1 MSVATARFEHR
12 SRASLPPRAGINGES
27 FWSAEALA
35 DEVCSYQPNA
45 DHGLIMRAYEFAREK
60 HGDQLR
66 QSGEPYYSHPV
77 RVATLLTTF
86 KLDQATIM
94 AGLLHDTV
102 EDCDEVQLGDLQ
114 TIFGEDVA
122 ALVDG
127 VTKLGQLEYRSEASK
142 QAENFQK
149 FILATVND
157 IRVLLVKLADRL
169 HNMRTLHFKP
179 REEGRKRVARE
190 TMDLYAPLA
199 RRVGLHYVASEME
212 DIAFQHLN
220 PEAREQILQQLEAL
234 EMQNE
239 SDLNRISLA
248 VKETMAAGGIEGRIK
263 GRRKEPYSIWR
274 KLEKKSISFRN
285 VADIFGFRIVVGTV
299 EECYKT
305 LGIFHTSWACL
316 PDRFRDFISVP
327 KPNGYAS
334 LHTTVRAS
342 GNRLVELQIRTEAMD
357 ETAERGVAA
366 HWTYKNSNYGFDV
379 ESSRAAGL
387 DPAANLRAFG
397 ELLAQGGDAND
408 FLEHAKMEMYR
419 THVFAF
425 TPKGRLVL
433 LPAGS
438 MPLDFAYAVHTAIG
452 DTFDGVLINGVA
464 RSPRTVLQN
473 GDVVEISRRS
483 QPRPVPGYEALTVTG
498 RARGAQRR
506 LRRDQET
513 LEFTNLGKHM
523 LDRALRQVE
532 IDPIGVDMLEVS
544 ERADYASVEAMFE
557 AIGRSRDEIPR
568 IIAVAFP
575 GTEAAAQEP
584 NATTTTL
591 DDEHAADLITGTN
604 LTPGV
609 TLHLGQCCHPL
620 PGDRIIGLQEPDKGL
635 VVHTIFCGT
644 VARYDDRPDLWVD
657 LKWNELARSGVRAVA
672 RVEVNAADNR
682 GVMAQQCSV
691 VAQAGG
697 NIIGVSTKDRT
708 GDFMTLVFDI
718 EVEDLRHFEQ
728 IKAALRTL
736 AVVEQVERL
745 EESHLDQ

>member
-1 MSVATARFEHR
+1 MGVATARFEDR
-12 SRASLPPRAGINGES
+12 SRATLPPRAGIDSEPFYTGE
-27 FWSAEALA
+27 ELA

-45 DHGLIMRAYEFAREK
+45 DHSLIVRAYEFAREK

-77 RVATLLTTF
+77 RVAMLLTTV

-102 EDCDEVQLGDLQ
+102 EDCDEVQLED
-114 TIFGEDVA
+114 IRRVFGANVA
-122 ALVDG
+122 ELVDG

-179 REEGRKRVARE
+179 KEEARKRVARE

-199 RRVGLHYVASEME
+199 RRIGLHYVASEME

-220 PEAREQILQQLEAL
+220 PEARGQILSQLEAL
-234 EMQNE
+234 ETQNE
-239 SDLNRISLA
+239 SDLSHIRQA
-248 VKETMAAGGIEGRIK
+248 VEDTMAKGGIKGRIK

-299 EECYKT
+299 DECYKT

-357 ETAERGVAA
+357 DTAERGVAA
-366 HWTYKNSNYGFDV
+366 HWTYKNSNYGFDA

-397 ELLAQGGDAND
+397 ELLAQGSDATD

-473 GDVVEISRRS
+473 GDVVEVSRRDA
-483 QPRPVPGYEALTVTG
+483 PRPVPGYEALTVTG

-513 LEFTNLGKHM
+513 REFTNLGRHM
-523 LDRALRQVE
+523 LERALRQV
-532 IDPIGVDMLEVS
+532 
-544 ERADYASVEAMFE
+544 
-557 AIGRSRDEIPR
+557 
-568 IIAVAFP
+568 
-575 GTEAAAQEP
+575 
-584 NATTTTL
+584 
-591 DDEHAADLITGTN
+591 
-604 LTPGV
+604 
-609 TLHLGQCCHPL
+609 
-620 PGDRIIGLQEPDKGL
+620 
-635 VVHTIFCGT
+635 
-644 VARYDDRPDLWVD
+644 
-657 LKWNELARSGVRAVA
+657 
-672 RVEVNAADNR
+672 
-682 GVMAQQCSV
+682 
-691 VAQAGG
+691 
-697 NIIGVSTKDRT
+697 
-708 GDFMTLVFDI
+708 DI
-718 EVEDLRHFEQ
+718 
-728 IKAALRTL
+728 
-736 AVVEQVERL
+736 
-745 EESHLDQ
+745 